1 MGREPPG
8 RRVTRHLVEPLGLSP
23 FRSAGEGAVAVGGT
37 MLGFRLARL
46 WSRRAAGDAAEDFD
60 TVAPPAAAL
69 PLLGRVSAPRPALL
83 PGLVHDRPLVM
94 GTLNVTPDSF
104 SDGGRFLA
112 ADRAIAAGE
121 AMRAAG
127 ADIIDI
133 GGESTRPGADPVPV
147 EQEQARVLPVI
158 RALSPGGAVSIDT
171 RNAAT
176 MRAAL
181 AAGAAIVNDVSA
193 LRHDREAARVVAEAG
208 CPVIL
213 MHMRGTP
220 ATMRSL
226 ATYRDVALDVTE
238 ELGQRVAEAEAAGIP
253 RARIVLDPGIGFAK
267 TPAQNLMLLA
277 RLGVLHGLG
286 CPLLV
291 GVSRKRFIGLYG
303 GAPNTDDRL
312 PGSLAAGLAAVAA
325 GAAILRVHDVAE
337 TVQALAI
344 WSAIAVAGGGAVSG
358 LGAVNPLPVG

>member
-1 MGREPPG
+1 MGRG
-8 RRVTRHLVEPLGLSP
+8 ALTRRLVEPLSLSP
-23 FRSAGEGAVAVGGT
+23 AWAVGEGAVAVAGT
-37 MLGFRLARL
+37 PLAFRQARL
-46 WSRRAAGDAAEDFD
+46 WARTEAGDEASPFD
-60 TVAPPAAAL
+60 TAAPPAAAMT
-69 PLLGRVSAPRPALL
+69 LLAAFAAPRRAILPALAA
-83 PGLVHDRPLVM
+83 DRPLVM
-94 GTLNVTPDSF
+94 GTINVTPDSF

-112 ADRAIAAGE
+112 ADRAIAAGQ

-127 ADIIDI
+127 ADILDI
-133 GGESTRPGADPVPV
+133 GGESTRPGAAPVPP
-147 EQEQARVLPVI
+147 EEEQARVLPVI
-158 RALSPGGAVSIDT
+158 RALAPAGPVSIDT

-181 AAGAAIVNDVSA
+181 DAGAAIVNDVSA
-193 LRHDREAARVVAEAG
+193 LRHDPAAAKVVAEAG

-220 ATMRSL
+220 ETMKGL
-226 ATYRDVALDVTE
+226 ATYRDVALDVAE
-238 ELGQRVAEAEAAGIP
+238 ELAERVAEAEAAGIP
-253 RARIVLDPGIGFAK
+253 RGRIVLDPGIGFAK
-267 TPAQNLMLLA
+267 TPAQNLVLLA
-277 RLGVLHGLG
+277 RLPLLHGLG

-291 GVSRKRFIGLYG
+291 GVSRKSFIGLYG

-344 WSAIAVAGGGAVSG
+344 WRAIASAGMADASG
-358 LGAVNPLPVG
+358 LGVVNPQPVG

>member
-1 MGREPPG
+1 M
-8 RRVTRHLVEPLGLSP
+8 LA
-23 FRSAGEGAVAVGGT
+23 FR
-37 MLGFRLARL
+37 FARL
-46 WSRRAAGDAAEDFD
+46 WTRGEAGDAAEGFD
-60 TVAPPAAAL
+60 TAAPPAAAR
-69 PLLGRVSAPRPALL
+69 PLLDRFASPRPALL
-83 PGLVHDRPLVM
+83 PGLPAGRPLVM

-147 EQEQARVLPVI
+147 AEEQARVLPVI
-158 RALSPGGAVSIDT
+158 RALAPGGPVSIDT
-171 RNAAT
+171 RNAVT

-193 LRHDREAARVVAEAG
+193 LRHDPEALSAVAEAG
-208 CPVIL
+208 CPVVL

-220 ATMRSL
+220 ATMKAL
-226 ATYRDVALDVTE
+226 ATYRDVALDVAE
-238 ELGQRVAEAEAAGIP
+238 ELAARVAEAEAAGIP
-253 RARIVLDPGIGFAK
+253 RGRIVLDPGIGFAK
-267 TPAQNLMLLA
+267 TPAQNLALLA

-291 GVSRKRFIGLYG
+291 GVSRKSFIGLYG

-337 TVQALAI
+337 TVQALAL
-344 WSAIAVAGGGAVSG
+344 WQAIAAVGAAAPSVSG
-358 LGAVNPLPVG
+358 VVNPEPVG